1 MQQTNPKEFRIRM
14 VHHLEEQDALCV
26 IHKYRPQ
33 EWEKIL
39 LQLEQRGEPK
49 EIPRIKNLIKQRLTR
64 YEKVSPNAEEMPLV
78 SVFEAIG
85 NLHQGEATFVPS
97 GYVLDE
103 AGVRFQLDLEETTYA
118 EILAKRI
125 CPVPLI
131 ITERSRH
138 LSDEV
143 EFLEIS
149 WYAED
154 AWHSTVIR
162 RRDLDSNAWS
172 KSLLDNGFPY
182 AGVKSKEIVRYIG
195 AFESANIDRL
205 NQVELVSNLGWYRS
219 GHYTGF
225 FYGHEFLYSAW
236 EGGLPVYQTTDG
248 GTEQMARGFHCKGS
262 LETWFSSLATTFLFF
277 PSVRLGVYAGFCAPL
292 LDILGC
298 PSFIVDYGYRSSMGK
313 STTLKIIASI
323 WGNPDESD
331 PNSVIRTWN
340 STYAFIGRILG
351 HLNSLPLILDET
363 KLAKSA
369 QDVADVI
376 YLVANGRERGRAT
389 SSGVEH
395 SGAWKTVLFSSGE
408 KPIVS
413 FTPDGGTRGRT
424 LGIQEAPFGDKSVE
438 AERLI
443 PDIIEMIAENYGHAG
458 RAFVLWLLENMDHQD
473 EWIHLWETK
482 RSFYSK
488 DTKTVVS
495 SRLAG
500 YMAVIDV
507 VAQLLPEAIGFPIP
521 YNEGDMVNVWK
532 RILESVEEEAE
543 ELRALRSLYEWAKE
557 HRERFGNGASEKV
570 DHCAGRW
577 DEDGD
582 FIAFMPTQF
591 ESILKTNEIDI
602 GLTKRRFREL
612 GWINTDQDEHFKRV
626 RMNGQ
631 AQPSRAMV
639 LKFDVIL
646 SELYKD
652 NAEDLAPVVQ
662 TVEQK

>member
-323 WGNPDESD
+323 WGNPVESD
-331 PNSVIRTWN
+331 PNSAIRTWD
-340 STYAFIGRILG
+340 STYASIGRILG
-351 HLNSLPLILDET
+351 NLNSLPLILDET
-363 KLAKSA
+363 KLAKNA
-369 QDVADVI
+369 QDIADVI
-376 YLVANGRERGRAT
+376 YLVANGQERSRAT
-389 SSGVEH
+389 VAGIQTSGT
-395 SGAWKTVLFSSGE
+395 WKTVLFSSGE
-408 KPIVS
+408 KPITS
-413 FTPDGGTRGRT
+413 FTSDGGTRGRV
-424 LGIQEAPFGDKSVE
+424 LGFHSAPFGGKSE
-438 AERLI
+438 DAKNLI
-443 PDIIEMIAENYGHAG
+443 HNVTESISENYGHAG
-458 RAFVLWLLENMDHQD
+458 RSFVLWLLRNLDKTEQ
-473 EWIHLWETK
+473 WINLW
-482 RSFYSK
+482 
-488 DTKTVVS
+488 KTRRAHYASVANTATS
-495 SRLAG
+495 GRLAE

-507 VAQLLPEAIGFPIP
+507 AAQLLPEAIGFPMP
-521 YNEGDMVNVWK
+521 YEESVMMSVWGQ
-532 RILESVEEEAE
+532 ILEGVEEEAE
-543 ELRALRSLYEWAKE
+543 ELRALRCLCDWA
-557 HRERFGNGASEKV
+557 RENRKRFGNGASDNV
-570 DHCAGRW
+570 DHYAGRW
-577 DEDGD
+577 DEEGNS
-582 FIAFMPTQF
+582 IAFMPTQF
-591 ESILKTNEIDI
+591 EQILETNELNANWI
-602 GLTKRRFREL
+602 KRRFKEL
-612 GWINTDQDEHFKRV
+612 GWTNTDKDELLKKV
-626 RMNGQ
+626 RMNGLP
-631 AQPSRAMV
+631 QPVRAIV
-639 LKFDVIL
+639 LNLDTIPP
-646 SELYKD
+646 ELG
-652 NAEDLAPVVQ
+652 EL
-662 TVEQK
+662 